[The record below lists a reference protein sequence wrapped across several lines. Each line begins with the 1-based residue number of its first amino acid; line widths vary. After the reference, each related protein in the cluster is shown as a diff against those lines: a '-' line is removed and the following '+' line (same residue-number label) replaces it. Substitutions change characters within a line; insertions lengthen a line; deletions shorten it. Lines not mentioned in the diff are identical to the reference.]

1 MSLIRWICSRL
12 LDQVIP
18 CPQVTLA
25 RWQSPCQGATTPVTS
40 ATAPAGN
47 KAGRRRQPLASALS
61 SPLQATVPRLCLR
74 AAAAPAGWPQLDVP
88 AGWPQLDVP
97 AGGCCPLE
105 WCFSTQAPPL
115 RAAAPTGAAGL
126 PFGLALA
133 AASRRPFVWGLG
145 CGLAV
150 GGRPCMG
157 AGHGWP
163 PLLLVALQAAA
174 TAAGWPPPDVPTGDS
189 CPRKRCFS
197 AQAPPLRAAAPM
209 CGYRPL
215 RAPLASLSGWP

>member
-47 KAGRRRQPLASALS
+47 KAGRRRQPLAGALS
-61 SPLQATVPRLCLR
+61 SPLQATVPVADCRPCKRLCPW
-74 AAAAPAGWPQLDVP
+74 AVVAPAS
-88 AGWPQLDVP
+88 
-97 AGGCCPLE
+97 GCAYGR
-105 WCFSTQAPPL
+105 APPL

-150 GGRPCMG
+150 GGRPYMG

-197 AQAPPLRAAAPM
+197 AQAPPLRAAAPT